1 MSTLSSPISLPP
13 VSDDPQ
19 MGLGPSSALS
29 LASLTHLSPTLC
41 FSTSNFCLY
50 FRPMSST
57 PHLCHLKQLVFS
69 RDCLSVHDFTRH
81 LSSKAK
87 TRSQPESPHPTS
99 LLSFHS
105 MTKPHPSYL

>member
-1 MSTLSSPISLPP
+1 MSMLSSSMSLPP

-19 MGLGPSSALS
+19 MGLGPSSALV
-29 LASLTHLSPTLC
+29 LASLTHLSHTLY
-41 FSTSNFCLY
+41 FSISNFCLY

-81 LSSKAK
+81 LSSKAE
-87 TRSQPESPHPTS
+87 TRSQPESPRPTS
-99 LLSFHS
+99 QLSLH
-105 MTKPHPSYL
+105 